1 MLNLGILLRRTTI
14 KFPRQRPIFMKCRT
28 LRRRYVTFRS
38 SAVVDD
44 ASVLSGLGAYI
55 EPNRQTKVVYRQ
67 WPFVVVRLDQI
78 SLGVL
83 REKIGWQITLSC
95 GTTELSSIT
104 TTGSIKK
111 AREKIKTLQEKL
123 RIGDEEAVPVKSE

>member
-1 MLNLGILLRRTTI
+1 
-14 KFPRQRPIFMKCRT
+14 MKCRT

-44 ASVLSGLGAYI
+44 ASVLSALGAYI
-55 EPNRQTKVVYRQ
+55 EPNRQTKVVYRR

-83 REKIGWQITLSC
+83 KEKIGRQITLRC
-95 GTTELSSIT
+95 GTAELSSIA